1 MAYDLLFTNARVV
14 DGTGSPWLRADV
26 AVADGRIVA
35 VGRELHVEAARTIDV
50 ENQILA
56 PGFYDMHSH
65 ADISLLVDPRH
76 EPKLFQGVT
85 FELLGQD
92 GLSYA
97 PVTPELREQV
107 RRHLAGL
114 NGDDPRAGW
123 DWTSV
128 GSYLDRFDGT
138 TSVNVGYLVPHNAVR
153 IGAMGW
159 EMRTAT
165 AAELDRMRGLVREGM
180 EDGAFGLST
189 ALTYP
194 PNMWSDTD
202 EMVAICE
209 VVARYGGIYV
219 THLRGQGDA
228 LLDPIREAIE
238 ICRRAGLPLHISHLK
253 SSRLGGPTN
262 LPGLLDLMN
271 GARADGLDLT
281 FDSYQYNC
289 GSGMLHAQLPDWT
302 HAGGPDVEK
311 ARLRSSEV
319 RDKIR
324 EQWVASPPDWDRI
337 VLASVPSKANRWM
350 EGRTLG
356 SVIADSNRDAVDVIC
371 DLLLEED
378 LGVSHVSI
386 AGDDDDPH
394 LGSMLEVPYQ
404 MAGSDGLHLGSK
416 LHPRTYGTYAR
427 VLQRYVREQKLLRL
441 EEAIR
446 KLASYPARRLSISDR
461 GEIREGMW
469 ADLVVF
475 DEQTIAEHAT
485 YPEPMQLATG
495 VSYVAVNGTL
505 VLDAGRHTGATPG
518 RALRHRAWESGV
530 RSQEI
535 RARS

>member
-1 MAYDLLFTNARVV
+1 MAYDLLLTNGRVL
-14 DGTGSPWLRADV
+14 DGTGSPWLSANV
-26 AVADGRIVA
+26 AIADGRIVA
-35 VGRELHVEAARTIDV
+35 VGRQLGGEAARTIDV
-50 ENQILA
+50 GGQIVA

-65 ADISLLVDPRH
+65 ADISLLVNPRH
-76 EPKLFQGVT
+76 EGKLFQGVT

-97 PVTPELREQV
+97 PVTPEILKQV

-114 NGDDPRAGW
+114 DGDDPRAGW

-128 GSYLDRFDGT
+128 DSYLNRFEGT
-138 TSVNVGYLVPHNAVR
+138 TAVNVGYLVPHNAVR

-165 AAELDRMRGLVREGM
+165 PAELDRMRGLVREGM

-202 EMVAICE
+202 EMVAMCE

-238 ICRRAGLPLHISHLK
+238 ICQRAGLPLHISHLK

-262 LPGLLDLMN
+262 LPGLLELLE
-271 GARADGLDLT
+271 GARAGGLDLT
-281 FDSYQYNC
+281 FDSYQYNR
-289 GSGMLHAQLPDWT
+289 GSGMLHAQLPDWV
-302 HAGGPDVEK
+302 HAGGPDVEME
-311 ARLRSSEV
+311 RLRSPET
-319 RDKIR
+319 R
-324 EQWVASPPDWDRI
+324 EQIRAQWAASPPNWDRI
-337 VLASVPSKANRWM
+337 ILASVPGDANRWM
-350 EGRTLG
+350 EGRSLG
-356 SVIADSNRDAVDVIC
+356 ALIADSSQDAVDVIC
-371 DLLLEED
+371 DLLLATE
-378 LGVSHVSI
+378 LGISHVSI

-394 LGSMLEVPYQ
+394 LGFMLELPYQ

-416 LHPRTYGTYAR
+416 PHPRTYGTYAR
-427 VLQRYVREQKLLRL
+427 VLQRYVREQGLLRL

-446 KLASYPARRLSISDR
+446 KLSSFPARRLSIPDR

-475 DEQTIAEHAT
+475 DERTVTERAT
-485 YPEPMQLATG
+485 YPEPMQLASG
-495 VSYVAVNGTL
+495 FSYVAVNGTL
-505 VLDAGRHTGATPG
+505 VLDNGRHTGATPG
-518 RALRHRAWESGV
+518 RALRHR
-530 RSQEI
+530 R
-535 RARS
+535 